1 MGPPWTDGGASC
13 LSFWRAAS
21 ARGDRFSCL
30 PHPMRTPVPAGT
42 PTLCRGE
49 RPAAALTAHPRE
61 KTGDFPS
68 QHLIQLEDTGAGLGG
83 KLDIVGAARS
93 AHQPIQEREDGQTS
107 QVSMSSRSRHR
118 RRPRK
123 SLFMPWQQQ
132 RSCGVSSPQEGD
144 SAEEESVHTVTS
156 AEALRCQQP
165 HGAIVHSAWWKRLL
179 NEVGL
184 QVKVSLSQREDS
196 RDFPNQH
203 FIPLKDTEAGLVQG
217 RHSLCSF
224 QREDSGDFPNRHLI
238 SLRDTEAGLGDLI
251 SMAAIP
257 GGPSPRR
264 STDAGQ
270 RGTAVI
276 SVTAHPGEKTV
287 ETSQTGISSHSNSI
301 STHRSWP
308 GPFQREDSGDFP
320 NDLISMAAIPGGPS
334 PRRSTDAGQRG
345 TAVISVTGDLISMAA
360 IPGGPSPRRS
370 TDAGQPGTA
379 LISVTAHPGE
389 KTVEISQ
396 TGISS
401 HSNSISTH
409 RSWPGPSQREDSGGF
424 PNRHLILP
432 KDTGAG
438 LAHPRE
444 RIVEASQTGISSCP
458 KTQELAWPI
467 LEKRQWR
474 LPKLASH
481 PTQTPSQPTGA
492 ALGDLIS
499 MAAIPGGP
507 SHRRSTDAGQRGT
520 AVISVTGDLISMAA
534 IPGGPSPYRSTDAGQ
549 RGTAVIS
556 VTGDLISMSAI
567 PGGPSPRRNTDA
579 GQRGTA
585 VISVTGDLISMAAIP
600 GGPSPRRSTD
610 AGQRGTA
617 LISVTGDL
625 ISMAAIPGG
634 PRPRRSTDA
643 GQLGTALISVT
654 GDLISMAAIPGGP
667 RPRRSTDAGQPG
679 TAVISVTGRVS
690 SCRDSSRGPAVSAA
704 LRKETV
710 LRWHH
715 PSGMSA
721 KARSKVHSPRTQ
733 PFLGNHNTPKDQV
746 WRYRGPSTWAILH
759 CLPGPQ
765 QRTGLEEEQLGLEP
779 RRPYGMLAP
788 QTED

>member
-409 RSWPGPSQREDSGGF
+409 RSWPGPSWRKDSRDFPNWHLIPLKLHLNPQELAWPIPERGQWRLPKPASHPAQRHRSWPGPSQREDSGGF

-438 LAHPRE
+438 L
-444 RIVEASQTGISSCP
+444 
-458 KTQELAWPI
+458 
-467 LEKRQWR
+467 
-474 LPKLASH
+474 
-481 PTQTPSQPTGA
+481 
-492 ALGDLIS
+492 GDLIS
-499 MAAIPGGP
+499 LAAIPGVP
-507 SHRRSTDAGQRGT
+507 SPRRSTDAVQRGT

-534 IPGGPSPYRSTDAGQ
+534 IPGGPSPRRS
-549 RGTAVIS
+549 
-556 VTGDLISMSAI
+556 
-567 PGGPSPRRNTDA
+567 TDA

>member
-409 RSWPGPSQREDSGGF
+409 RSWPGPSWRKDSRDFPNWHLIPLKLHLNPQELAWPIPERGQWRLPKPASHPAQRHRSWPGPSQREDSGGF

-438 LAHPRE
+438 L
-444 RIVEASQTGISSCP
+444 
-458 KTQELAWPI
+458 
-467 LEKRQWR
+467 
-474 LPKLASH
+474 
-481 PTQTPSQPTGA
+481 
-492 ALGDLIS
+492 GDLIS
-499 MAAIPGGP
+499 LAAIPGVP
-507 SHRRSTDAGQRGT
+507 SPRRSTDA
-520 AVISVTGDLISMAA
+520 V
-534 IPGGPSPYRSTDAGQ
+534 
-549 RGTAVIS
+549 
-556 VTGDLISMSAI
+556 
-567 PGGPSPRRNTDA
+567 
-579 GQRGTA
+579 QRGTA

-617 LISVTGDL
+617 VISVTGDL

>member
-409 RSWPGPSQREDSGGF
+409 RSWPGPSWRKDSRDFPNWHLIPLKLHLNPQELAWPIPERGQWRLPKPASHPAQRHRSWPGPSQREDSGGF

-438 LAHPRE
+438 L
-444 RIVEASQTGISSCP
+444 
-458 KTQELAWPI
+458 
-467 LEKRQWR
+467 
-474 LPKLASH
+474 
-481 PTQTPSQPTGA
+481 
-492 ALGDLIS
+492 GDLIS
-499 MAAIPGGP
+499 LAAIPGVP
-507 SHRRSTDAGQRGT
+507 SPRRSTDAVQRGT

-549 RGTAVIS
+549 RGTAV
-556 VTGDLISMSAI
+556 
-567 PGGPSPRRNTDA
+567 
-579 GQRGTA
+579 
-585 VISVTGDLISMAAIP
+585 
-600 GGPSPRRSTD
+600 
-610 AGQRGTA
+610 
-617 LISVTGDL
+617 ISVTGDL

>member
-409 RSWPGPSQREDSGGF
+409 RSWPGPSWRKDSRDFPNWHLIPLKLHLNPQELAWPIPERGQWRLPKPASHPAQRHRSWPGPSQREDSGGF

-438 LAHPRE
+438 L
-444 RIVEASQTGISSCP
+444 
-458 KTQELAWPI
+458 
-467 LEKRQWR
+467 
-474 LPKLASH
+474 
-481 PTQTPSQPTGA
+481 
-492 ALGDLIS
+492 GDLIS
-499 MAAIPGGP
+499 LAAIPGVP
-507 SHRRSTDAGQRGT
+507 SPRRSTDA
-520 AVISVTGDLISMAA
+520 V
-534 IPGGPSPYRSTDAGQ
+534 
-549 RGTAVIS
+549 
-556 VTGDLISMSAI
+556 
-567 PGGPSPRRNTDA
+567 
-579 GQRGTA
+579 QRGTA

>member
-409 RSWPGPSQREDSGGF
+409 RSWPGPSWRKDSRDFPNWHLIPLKLHLNPQELAWPIPERGQWRLPKPASHPAQRHRSWPGPSQREDSGGF

-438 LAHPRE
+438 L
-444 RIVEASQTGISSCP
+444 
-458 KTQELAWPI
+458 
-467 LEKRQWR
+467 
-474 LPKLASH
+474 
-481 PTQTPSQPTGA
+481 
-492 ALGDLIS
+492 GDLIS
-499 MAAIPGGP
+499 LAAIPGVP
-507 SHRRSTDAGQRGT
+507 SPRRSTDAVQRGT

-549 RGTAVIS
+549 RGTAV
-556 VTGDLISMSAI
+556 
-567 PGGPSPRRNTDA
+567 
-579 GQRGTA
+579 
-585 VISVTGDLISMAAIP
+585 
-600 GGPSPRRSTD
+600 
-610 AGQRGTA
+610 
-617 LISVTGDL
+617 
-625 ISMAAIPGG
+625 
-634 PRPRRSTDA
+634 
-643 GQLGTALISVT
+643 ISVT

>member
-1 MGPPWTDGGASC
+1 MLCFLTGCAQDTVHSETTSAGWCCCSRNGTIPSSPSLPPPFVAEKNNGVLQIQEPSITGDLISMAAIPGGPSPRRSTDAGQ
-13 LSFWRAAS
+13 
-21 ARGDRFSCL
+21 RG
-30 PHPMRTPVPAGT
+30 M
-42 PTLCRGE
+42 
-49 RPAAALTAHPRE
+49 ALISVTAHHERGQWRLSKPA
-61 KTGDFPS
+61 S
-68 QHLIQLEDTGAGLGG
+68 HLAQ
-83 KLDIVGAARS
+83 
-93 AHQPIQEREDGQTS
+93 
-107 QVSMSSRSRHR
+107 RHR
-118 RRPRK
+118 SWP
-123 SLFMPWQQQ
+123 
-132 RSCGVSSPQEGD
+132 G
-144 SAEEESVHTVTS
+144 
-156 AEALRCQQP
+156 
-165 HGAIVHSAWWKRLL
+165 
-179 NEVGL
+179 
-184 QVKVSLSQREDS
+184 LSQREDS

-203 FIPLKDTEAGLVQG
+203 FIPLKDTEAGLLIPERGQWRLPKPASHLAQ
-217 RHSLCSF
+217 RHRSWPRPSQREDSGGFPNRHLILLKDTGAGLAHPGEKTVETSQTGISSHSNSISTHRSWPGPF
-224 QREDSGDFPNRHLI
+224 QREDSGDFPSDLI
-238 SLRDTEAGLGDLI
+238 SMAAIPGGPSPRRSTDAGQPGTALISVTGDLI

-287 ETSQTGISSHSNSI
+287 ET
-301 STHRSWP
+301 
-308 GPFQREDSGDFP
+308 
-320 NDLISMAAIPGGPS
+320 
-334 PRRSTDAGQRG
+334 
-345 TAVISVTGDLISMAA
+345 
-360 IPGGPSPRRS
+360 
-370 TDAGQPGTA
+370 
-379 LISVTAHPGE
+379 
-389 KTVEISQ
+389 SQ

-556 VTGDLISMSAI
+556 VTGDLISMAAIPGGPSPRRSTDAGQRGTAVISVTGDLISMSAI

-617 LISVTGDL
+617 LISVTGRMLPSREMTADFPNQRLILLKDIGTGLGDL

-746 WRYRGPSTWAILH
+746 WSCCHFFTEVDLQSISWKQALSFVVLEQQILSMISSAKNI
-759 CLPGPQ
+759 
-765 QRTGLEEEQLGLEP
+765 REQSS
-779 RRPYGMLAP
+779 
-788 QTED
+788 

>member
-1 MGPPWTDGGASC
+1 M
-13 LSFWRAAS
+13 
-21 ARGDRFSCL
+21 
-30 PHPMRTPVPAGT
+30 
-42 PTLCRGE
+42 
-49 RPAAALTAHPRE
+49 
-61 KTGDFPS
+61 
-68 QHLIQLEDTGAGLGG
+68 IAGLDG

-93 AHQPIQEREDGQTS
+93 AHQGALPHP
-107 QVSMSSRSRHR
+107 SSRIMAWISPLQSASLPVLFPHGMQSNLASVL
-118 RRPRK
+118 PRK
-123 SLFMPWQQQ
+123 SLFMPGQQQ
-132 RSCGVSSPQEGD
+132 RACGVSSPQEED

-184 QVKVSLSQREDS
+184 QVKVS
-196 RDFPNQH
+196 
-203 FIPLKDTEAGLVQG
+203 
-217 RHSLCSF
+217 SF

-276 SVTAHPGEKTV
+276 SLTAHHERGEWRLSKPAFHPAQRHRSWLGVPDCVSMVWKSTEWIHTQSPSQREDSGGFPNRHLILLKDTGAGLAHPGEKTV

-401 HSNSISTH
+401 HSNSISTHRSWPGPSWRKDSRDFPNWHLIPLKLHLNPQELAWPIPERGQWRLPKPASHPAQRH

-556 VTGDLISMSAI
+556 VTGDLISM
-567 PGGPSPRRNTDA
+567 
-579 GQRGTA
+579 
-585 VISVTGDLISMAAIP
+585 AAIP

-617 LISVTGDL
+617 
-625 ISMAAIPGG
+625 
-634 PRPRRSTDA
+634 
-643 GQLGTALISVT
+643 
-654 GDLISMAAIPGGP
+654 
-667 RPRRSTDAGQPG
+667 
-679 TAVISVTGRVS
+679 VISVTAHSRERTVETSQPIPERGQCRLLKLASLPAQRNS
-690 SCRDSSRGPAVSAA
+690 SWP
-704 LRKETV
+704 RKS
-710 LRWHH
+710 LFM
-715 PSGMSA
+715 P
-721 KARSKVHSPRTQ
+721 
-733 PFLGNHNTPKDQV
+733 
-746 WRYRGPSTWAILH
+746 
-759 CLPGPQ
+759 
-765 QRTGLEEEQLGLEP
+765 
-779 RRPYGMLAP
+779 
-788 QTED
+788 

>member
-409 RSWPGPSQREDSGGF
+409 RSWPGPSWRKDSRDFPNWHLIPLKLHLNPQELAWPIPERGQWRLPKPASHPAQRHRSWPGPSQREDSGGF

-438 LAHPRE
+438 L
-444 RIVEASQTGISSCP
+444 
-458 KTQELAWPI
+458 
-467 LEKRQWR
+467 
-474 LPKLASH
+474 
-481 PTQTPSQPTGA
+481 
-492 ALGDLIS
+492 GDLIS
-499 MAAIPGGP
+499 LAAIPGVP
-507 SHRRSTDAGQRGT
+507 SPRRSTDA
-520 AVISVTGDLISMAA
+520 V
-534 IPGGPSPYRSTDAGQ
+534 
-549 RGTAVIS
+549 
-556 VTGDLISMSAI
+556 
-567 PGGPSPRRNTDA
+567 
-579 GQRGTA
+579 QRGTA

-610 AGQRGTA
+610 AGQR
-617 LISVTGDL
+617 
-625 ISMAAIPGG
+625 
-634 PRPRRSTDA
+634 
-643 GQLGTALISVT
+643 GTALISVT

>member
-1 MGPPWTDGGASC
+1 M
-13 LSFWRAAS
+13 
-21 ARGDRFSCL
+21 
-30 PHPMRTPVPAGT
+30 
-42 PTLCRGE
+42 
-49 RPAAALTAHPRE
+49 
-61 KTGDFPS
+61 
-68 QHLIQLEDTGAGLGG
+68 IAGLDG

-93 AHQPIQEREDGQTS
+93 AHQPISDDDIGDFASQHLFQVKSQEQAWGALPHP
-107 QVSMSSRSRHR
+107 SSRIMAWISPLQSASLPVLFPHGMQSNLASVL
-118 RRPRK
+118 PRK
-123 SLFMPWQQQ
+123 SLFMPGQQQ
-132 RSCGVSSPQEGD
+132 RACGVSSPQEED

-184 QVKVSLSQREDS
+184 QVKVS
-196 RDFPNQH
+196 
-203 FIPLKDTEAGLVQG
+203 
-217 RHSLCSF
+217 SF

-276 SVTAHPGEKTV
+276 SLTAHHERGEWRLSKPAFHPAQRHRSWLGVPDCVSMVWKSTEWIHTQSPSQREDSGGFPNRHLILLKDTGAGLAHPGEKTV

-409 RSWPGPSQREDSGGF
+409 RSWPGPSWRKDSRDF
-424 PNRHLILP
+424 PNWHLIPLKLHLNP
-432 KDTGAG
+432 
-438 LAHPRE
+438 
-444 RIVEASQTGISSCP
+444 
-458 KTQELAWPI
+458 QELAWPI

-556 VTGDLISMSAI
+556 VTGDLISM
-567 PGGPSPRRNTDA
+567 
-579 GQRGTA
+579 
-585 VISVTGDLISMAAIP
+585 AAIP

-617 LISVTGDL
+617 
-625 ISMAAIPGG
+625 
-634 PRPRRSTDA
+634 
-643 GQLGTALISVT
+643 
-654 GDLISMAAIPGGP
+654 
-667 RPRRSTDAGQPG
+667 
-679 TAVISVTGRVS
+679 VISVTAHSRERTVETSQPIPERGQCRLLKLASLPAQRNS
-690 SCRDSSRGPAVSAA
+690 SWP
-704 LRKETV
+704 RKS
-710 LRWHH
+710 LFM
-715 PSGMSA
+715 P
-721 KARSKVHSPRTQ
+721 
-733 PFLGNHNTPKDQV
+733 
-746 WRYRGPSTWAILH
+746 
-759 CLPGPQ
+759 
-765 QRTGLEEEQLGLEP
+765 
-779 RRPYGMLAP
+779 
-788 QTED
+788 

>member
-1 MGPPWTDGGASC
+1 M
-13 LSFWRAAS
+13 
-21 ARGDRFSCL
+21 
-30 PHPMRTPVPAGT
+30 
-42 PTLCRGE
+42 
-49 RPAAALTAHPRE
+49 
-61 KTGDFPS
+61 
-68 QHLIQLEDTGAGLGG
+68 IAGLDG

-93 AHQPIQEREDGQTS
+93 AHQPISDDDIGDFASQHLFQVKSQEQAWGALPHP
-107 QVSMSSRSRHR
+107 SSRIMAWISPLQSASLPVLFPHGMQSNLASVL
-118 RRPRK
+118 PRK
-123 SLFMPWQQQ
+123 SLFMPGQQQ
-132 RSCGVSSPQEGD
+132 RACGVSSPQEED

-184 QVKVSLSQREDS
+184 QVKVS
-196 RDFPNQH
+196 
-203 FIPLKDTEAGLVQG
+203 
-217 RHSLCSF
+217 SF

-238 SLRDTEAGLGDLI
+238 SLRDTEAGLDVIYSAYQPHPGRTQSPQEHRCRPAGNGGHQCDSPSQREDSGGFPNRHLI
-251 SMAAIP
+251 LLKDT
-257 GGPSPRR
+257 G
-264 STDAGQ
+264 AGL
-270 RGTAVI
+270 
-276 SVTAHPGEKTV
+276 AHPGEKTV

-401 HSNSISTH
+401 HSNSISTHRSWPGPSWRKDSRDFPNWHLIPLKLHLNPQELAWPIPERGQWRLPKPASHPAQRH

-556 VTGDLISMSAI
+556 VTGDLISM
-567 PGGPSPRRNTDA
+567 
-579 GQRGTA
+579 
-585 VISVTGDLISMAAIP
+585 AAIP

-617 LISVTGDL
+617 
-625 ISMAAIPGG
+625 
-634 PRPRRSTDA
+634 
-643 GQLGTALISVT
+643 
-654 GDLISMAAIPGGP
+654 
-667 RPRRSTDAGQPG
+667 
-679 TAVISVTGRVS
+679 VISVTAHSRERTVETSQPIPERGQCRLLKLASLPAQRNS
-690 SCRDSSRGPAVSAA
+690 SWP
-704 LRKETV
+704 RKS
-710 LRWHH
+710 LFM
-715 PSGMSA
+715 P
-721 KARSKVHSPRTQ
+721 
-733 PFLGNHNTPKDQV
+733 
-746 WRYRGPSTWAILH
+746 
-759 CLPGPQ
+759 
-765 QRTGLEEEQLGLEP
+765 
-779 RRPYGMLAP
+779 
-788 QTED
+788 

>member
-409 RSWPGPSQREDSGGF
+409 RSWPGPSWRKDSRDFPNWHLIPLKLHLNPQELAWPIPERGQWRLPKPASHPAQRHRSWPGPSQREDSGGF

-438 LAHPRE
+438 L
-444 RIVEASQTGISSCP
+444 
-458 KTQELAWPI
+458 
-467 LEKRQWR
+467 
-474 LPKLASH
+474 
-481 PTQTPSQPTGA
+481 
-492 ALGDLIS
+492 GDLIS
-499 MAAIPGGP
+499 LAAIPGVP
-507 SHRRSTDAGQRGT
+507 SPRRSTDAVQRGT

-534 IPGGPSPYRSTDAGQ
+534 IPGGPSPYRS
-549 RGTAVIS
+549 
-556 VTGDLISMSAI
+556 
-567 PGGPSPRRNTDA
+567 TDA

>member
-1 MGPPWTDGGASC
+1 M
-13 LSFWRAAS
+13 
-21 ARGDRFSCL
+21 
-30 PHPMRTPVPAGT
+30 
-42 PTLCRGE
+42 
-49 RPAAALTAHPRE
+49 
-61 KTGDFPS
+61 
-68 QHLIQLEDTGAGLGG
+68 IAGLDG

-93 AHQPIQEREDGQTS
+93 AHQPISDDDIGDFASQHLFQVKSQEQAWGALPHP
-107 QVSMSSRSRHR
+107 SSRIMAWISPLQSASLPVLFPHGMQSNLASVL
-118 RRPRK
+118 PRK
-123 SLFMPWQQQ
+123 SLFMPGQQQ
-132 RSCGVSSPQEGD
+132 RACGVSSPQEED

-184 QVKVSLSQREDS
+184 QVKVSPSRERTVETFQTGISSCSKTQKLAWLIPERGQWRLPKPASHLAQRHRSWPRPSQREDS
-196 RDFPNQH
+196 
-203 FIPLKDTEAGLVQG
+203 GG
-217 RHSLCSF
+217 
-224 QREDSGDFPNRHLI
+224 FPNRHLI
-238 SLRDTEAGLGDLI
+238 LLKDTGAGL
-251 SMAAIP
+251 
-257 GGPSPRR
+257 
-264 STDAGQ
+264 
-270 RGTAVI
+270 
-276 SVTAHPGEKTV
+276 AHPGEKTV

-401 HSNSISTH
+401 HSNSISTHRSWPGPSWRKDSRDFPNWHLIPLKLHLNPQELAWPIPERGQWRLPKPASHPAQRH

-556 VTGDLISMSAI
+556 VTGDLISM
-567 PGGPSPRRNTDA
+567 
-579 GQRGTA
+579 
-585 VISVTGDLISMAAIP
+585 AAIP

-617 LISVTGDL
+617 
-625 ISMAAIPGG
+625 
-634 PRPRRSTDA
+634 
-643 GQLGTALISVT
+643 
-654 GDLISMAAIPGGP
+654 
-667 RPRRSTDAGQPG
+667 
-679 TAVISVTGRVS
+679 VISVTAHSRERTVETSQPIPERGQCRLLKLASLPAQRNS
-690 SCRDSSRGPAVSAA
+690 SWP
-704 LRKETV
+704 RKS
-710 LRWHH
+710 LFM
-715 PSGMSA
+715 P
-721 KARSKVHSPRTQ
+721 
-733 PFLGNHNTPKDQV
+733 
-746 WRYRGPSTWAILH
+746 
-759 CLPGPQ
+759 
-765 QRTGLEEEQLGLEP
+765 
-779 RRPYGMLAP
+779 
-788 QTED
+788 

>member
-1 MGPPWTDGGASC
+1 M
-13 LSFWRAAS
+13 
-21 ARGDRFSCL
+21 
-30 PHPMRTPVPAGT
+30 
-42 PTLCRGE
+42 
-49 RPAAALTAHPRE
+49 
-61 KTGDFPS
+61 
-68 QHLIQLEDTGAGLGG
+68 IAGLDG

-93 AHQPIQEREDGQTS
+93 AHQPISDDDIGDFASQHLFQVKSQEQAWGALPHP
-107 QVSMSSRSRHR
+107 SSRIMAWISPLQSASLPVLFPHGMQSNLASVL
-118 RRPRK
+118 PRK
-123 SLFMPWQQQ
+123 SLFMPGQQQ
-132 RSCGVSSPQEGD
+132 RACGVSSPQEED

-184 QVKVSLSQREDS
+184 QVKVS
-196 RDFPNQH
+196 
-203 FIPLKDTEAGLVQG
+203 
-217 RHSLCSF
+217 SF

-276 SVTAHPGEKTV
+276 SLTAHHERGEWRLSKPAFHPAQRHRSWLGVPDCVSMVWKSTEWIHTQSPSQREDSGGFPNRHLILLKDTGAGLAHPGEKTV

-320 NDLISMAAIPGGPS
+320 
-334 PRRSTDAGQRG
+334 T
-345 TAVISVTGDLISMAA
+345 
-360 IPGGPSPRRS
+360 
-370 TDAGQPGTA
+370 
-379 LISVTAHPGE
+379 HPGE

-401 HSNSISTH
+401 HSNSISTHRSWPGPSWRKDSRDFPNWHLIPLKLHLNPQELAWPIPERGQWRLPKPASHPAQRH

-556 VTGDLISMSAI
+556 VTGDLISM
-567 PGGPSPRRNTDA
+567 
-579 GQRGTA
+579 
-585 VISVTGDLISMAAIP
+585 AAIP

-617 LISVTGDL
+617 
-625 ISMAAIPGG
+625 
-634 PRPRRSTDA
+634 
-643 GQLGTALISVT
+643 
-654 GDLISMAAIPGGP
+654 
-667 RPRRSTDAGQPG
+667 
-679 TAVISVTGRVS
+679 VISVTAHSRERTVETSQPIPERGQCRLLKLASLPAQRNS
-690 SCRDSSRGPAVSAA
+690 SWP
-704 LRKETV
+704 RKS
-710 LRWHH
+710 LFM
-715 PSGMSA
+715 P
-721 KARSKVHSPRTQ
+721 
-733 PFLGNHNTPKDQV
+733 
-746 WRYRGPSTWAILH
+746 
-759 CLPGPQ
+759 
-765 QRTGLEEEQLGLEP
+765 
-779 RRPYGMLAP
+779 
-788 QTED
+788 